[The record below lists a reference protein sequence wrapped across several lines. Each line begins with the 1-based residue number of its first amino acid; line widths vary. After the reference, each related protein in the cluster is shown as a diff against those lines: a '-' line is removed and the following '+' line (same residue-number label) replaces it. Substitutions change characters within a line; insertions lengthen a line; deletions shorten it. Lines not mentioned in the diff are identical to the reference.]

1 MPTMQSRHDAR
12 QGGFTIVE
20 LVVVAGLL
28 GMLIY
33 SLATLST
40 QGGDAQQYANR
51 INRATELTQ
60 DIIDQVRGELVSS
73 VRLFGDDAEG
83 EANLALVDLDGQ
95 PPPLV
100 GTRLPTI
107 RADLSVRADTAGD
120 EITGNSLFFARLA
133 WTDRFECTSGDEYLV
148 DVYRW
153 NYYYLTVEGDGPTP
167 GSSLG
172 LNLVRFESEPLVSAE
187 SIGRIADAGD
197 RAEVLAH
204 LRDGTPDVTGV
215 SRARS
220 YVVWRRGALP
230 SEAGALQGIT
240 STGGVSASP
249 TDGRGGWAIVP
260 SEGVLRGLLSY
271 RYHSV
276 VTNYGPTSQGVSR
289 YSVMSASGG
298 GFPHGLEVQIVGPS
312 NGRQTLFHLIVAS
325 TNNRG
330 QRAWSDAQVVI
341 DARDL

>member
-1 MPTMQSRHDAR
+1 MQSQHDTR

-20 LVVVAGLL
+20 LVIVAGLL

-51 INRATELTQ
+51 INRSTEITQ
-60 DIIDQVRGELVSS
+60 DIIDQVRGEMVSS

-83 EANLALVDLDGQ
+83 AANLALVDLAGQ
-95 PPPLV
+95 PPRLA

-107 RADLSVRADTAGD
+107 RADLSIRADTAGD

-133 WTDRFECTSGDEYLV
+133 WTDRFECNSGDEYLV

-153 NYYYLTVEGDGPTP
+153 SYYYLTTEGAGPTP
-167 GSSLG
+167 GSSIG

-187 SIGRIADAGD
+187 SLARISDAGD

-204 LRDGTPDVTGV
+204 LRAGTPDATGV
-215 SRARS
+215 SRS
-220 YVVWRRGALP
+220 PCYVVWRRGALP
-230 SEAGALQGIT
+230 SVAGTLQGVTAAGAL
-240 STGGVSASP
+240 SNSP
-249 TDGRGGWAIVP
+249 TDGRGGWSIQP
-260 SEGVLRGLLSY
+260 SEGELRGLLSY

-276 VTNYGPTSQGVSR
+276 VTNYGPASQGVSR
-289 YSVMSASGG
+289 YSVLSAADG
-298 GFPHGLEVQIVGPS
+298 GFPHGFEVQIVGPS